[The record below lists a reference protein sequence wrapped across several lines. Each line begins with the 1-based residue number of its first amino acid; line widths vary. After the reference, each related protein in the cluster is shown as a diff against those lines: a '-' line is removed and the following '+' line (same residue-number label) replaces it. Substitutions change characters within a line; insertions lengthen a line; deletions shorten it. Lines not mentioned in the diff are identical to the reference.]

1 MKKKIVIISIL
12 TFACIACFCVIA
24 VYLSS
29 NAGYRI
35 TKKELEFHKNIMRNE
50 IRNYYYANFGLE
62 VDSETWDKEVNGI
75 TPEEYLTECA
85 LNQSRLDRALFI
97 IAHEEGLIEYDDY
110 DGFLNALKRE
120 NESRR
125 KDILAGKVVYG
136 LTEFTPEEYYKHVM
150 ADIENELLRRINVDE
165 TEVKKYLDENKEEWV
180 NNITT
185 LYISDAIVDENGA
198 VKSTKDYVF
207 SNDSYSEDI
216 KKCPEARIAAEKLEV
231 GESQSYTDENGY
243 LHTVTMLDKQI
254 ASGDMYA
261 EYEQRARK
269 KLALKVL
276 ESQVTDLAKTIG

>member
-1 MKKKIVIISIL
+1 M
-12 TFACIACFCVIA
+12 
-24 VYLSS
+24 
-29 NAGYRI
+29 
-35 TKKELEFHKNIMRNE
+35 
-50 IRNYYYANFGLE
+50 
-62 VDSETWDKEVNGI
+62 
-75 TPEEYLTECA
+75 
-85 LNQSRLDRALFI
+85 
-97 IAHEEGLIEYDDY
+97 
-110 DGFLNALKRE
+110 
-120 NESRR
+120 
-125 KDILAGKVVYG
+125 
-136 LTEFTPEEYYKHVM
+136 
-150 ADIENELLRRINVDE
+150 
-165 TEVKKYLDENKEEWV
+165 DENKEEWV

-185 LYISDAIVDENGA
+185 LYISDAIVDENGV

-231 GESQSYTDENGY
+231 GESQSYTDGNGY